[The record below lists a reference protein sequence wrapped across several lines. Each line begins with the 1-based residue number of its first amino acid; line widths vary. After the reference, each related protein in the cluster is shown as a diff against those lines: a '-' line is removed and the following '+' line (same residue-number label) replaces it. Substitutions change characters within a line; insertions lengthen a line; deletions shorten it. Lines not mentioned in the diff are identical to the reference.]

1 MKSGY
6 IYVIITAVLFA
17 TFEPISKLIAADI
30 TPLAITA
37 IRFLIAGLM
46 LLPFSLREIKKQNV
60 KLTLGDHLKM
70 IGLGILFIC
79 ASMVSLQ
86 YGVKLST
93 SPALI
98 AILFSANSVITIFL
112 SSIMLKEKIT
122 AQKLLALILCVA
134 GILVCSWQSLTGGSG
149 ALSILLGILAAL
161 TFSFYTV
168 FNKKMMK
175 KASGNIL
182 ISFSF
187 IYGSI
192 LLFPAIFIVD
202 GGILSAET
210 LTVKTALIM
219 LYIAVAV
226 TGIGYWAYFK
236 ALEKGSATL
245 ASLAFFV
252 KPALSPIAAA
262 IFVKE
267 MPTVQIFIGL
277 ILVLI
282 GSYMVSYAGKTKAT
296 KQ

>member
-6 IYVIITAVLFA
+6 IYVIITAILFA

-30 TPLAITA
+30 SPLAITA

-46 LLPFSLREIKKQNV
+46 LLPFSLHEIKKQKV
-60 KLTLGDHLKM
+60 HLTLLDHLKM
-70 IGLGILFIC
+70 VGLGILFIC
-79 ASMVSLQ
+79 ASMVFLQ
-86 YGVKLST
+86 YGVKFSA

-122 AQKLLALILCVA
+122 AKKLLALILCVA
-134 GILVCSWQSLTGGSG
+134 GILICSWQSLTGGSG
-149 ALSILLGILAAL
+149 ALSIVLGVLAAL
-161 TFSFYTV
+161 TFSVYTV
-168 FNKKMMK
+168 LNKKMMK

-192 LLFPAIFIVD
+192 LLFPAIFLVD
-202 GGILSAET
+202 GGILTAET
-210 LTVKTALIM
+210 LTVKTTLIM

-277 ILVLI
+277 ILVLV
-282 GSYMVSYAGKTKAT
+282 GSYMVSYAGKTKAN
-296 KQ
+296 KS